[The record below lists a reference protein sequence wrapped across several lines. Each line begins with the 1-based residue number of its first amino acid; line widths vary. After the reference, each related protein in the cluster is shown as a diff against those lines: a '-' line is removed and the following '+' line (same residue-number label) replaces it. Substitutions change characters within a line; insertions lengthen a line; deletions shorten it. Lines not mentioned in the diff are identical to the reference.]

1 MIKSII
7 IWSWLVS
14 TGYVVDMNVKHEGH
28 ELYTFYMAEGKTARY
43 AYKKEILRYI
53 KRRNWKF
60 LERIENQKRKK

>member
-14 TGYVVDMNVKHEGH
+14 TGYVVDMNAKYQGR

-43 AYKKEILRYI
+43 AYKKEILQYI

-60 LERIENQKRKK
+60 LERLENQKKKK

>member
-7 IWSWLVS
+7 IWSWLCS
-14 TGYVVDMNVKHEGH
+14 AGYVVDMNAKWEGKK
-28 ELYTFYMAEGKTARY
+28 LYTFYMAEGKTARY

-60 LERIENQKRKK
+60 DERLENSKK